1 VAFTLTIAS
10 GPDTGTAFPF
20 EAKQAKFGR
29 TADNDVVV
37 KDGSA
42 SRSHCKV
49 YEEGGKYFLED
60 LKSANGTKL
69 NGNLVEGT
77 VDLHNGDKITIG
89 DVSFDFTTPD
99 ATMMQP
105 AYDGPAPVDA
115 NSTMIGM
122 PSGMEIPPP
131 DEPPVDPNATFLKSP
146 DELEAIKASWKEKA
160 GGGAAAGKPAAGPT
174 TAPDAAPLDAN
185 ATFLKSPAE
194 LEAIKASWKEKAGGA
209 PAAKPAPAPAES
221 DSAPVDANS
230 TMLKSPEELAA
241 LREGWKKQGLAP
253 EDSGP
258 STNPVMDTGPITN
271 PDMKVGD
278 ATEPPKA
285 ARPKS
290 SPGKALAKRD
300 DDEGL
305 QPSGGDSTK
314 EVPGLAGKRAPLA
327 RSKKDEAPDEPSQM
341 TAAEKARVKR
351 ELGNSLK
358 GRLLLYWDGLSPRRR
373 KVTAAGGGA
382 IGLLFLS
389 LLVYALWPAT
399 VKPGKPLPPEPTA
412 LVGNAAWIEQSFGA
426 GDDVDYKRPD
436 LKQFTFNTQS
446 PTRVV
451 AILHYQAKDI
461 SKDEVAVSLNAAE
474 VGWVAPDTIDVNN
487 RELELV
493 FPSNLVKLNED
504 NILVFDNVRSPPAD
518 DPWRVWNI
526 WLEVLPMPDLT
537 QEEAITE
544 ARATVERAKKA
555 YDLREVGPENLFKA
569 WKQYRQ
575 AWLLLESIQDRPP
588 ELYDFVR
595 QQMKQIVPEMDKRCA
610 NLLLEV
616 KKEMES
622 PTANYKR
629 VRDMLENVTSFFPT
643 REHRCN
649 PVSKQIL
656 GDLSG

>member
-1 VAFTLTIAS
+1 MAFTLTISS
-10 GPDTGTAFPF
+10 GPDSGTAFPF
-20 EAKQAKFGR
+20 EAKSAKFGR

-37 KDGSA
+37 KDSSA

-49 YEEGGKYFLED
+49 YQEGAQYFLED

-77 VDLHNGDKITIG
+77 VELHNGDKITIG

-105 AYDGPAPVDA
+105 PSTDQQPAVDA
-115 NSTMIGM
+115 NATMIGM
-122 PSGMEIPPP
+122 PSGMELPPP
-131 DEPPVDPNATFLKSP
+131 EEPPADPNATFLKSP
-146 DELEAIKASWKEKA
+146 EELEAIKASWKGKA
-160 GGGAAAGKPAAGPT
+160 GGAPAAR
-174 TAPDAAPLDAN
+174 AAPIKAPAEAVDAN
-185 ATFLKSPAE
+185 STMLKSPEE
-194 LEAIKASWKEKAGGA
+194 LEAIKNSWKEKAGG
-209 PAAKPAPAPAES
+209 PAPAPKVET

-241 LREGWKKQGLAP
+241 IREQWKKDGLAP

-258 STNPVMDTGPITN
+258 STNPVMDTGPVTN
-271 PDMKVGD
+271 PEMPVGD
-278 ATEPPKA
+278 ATVPPKA
-285 ARPKS
+285 ARPKTG
-290 SPGKALAKRD
+290 PGRKADALAKKD
-300 DDEGL
+300 EDEGL
-305 QPSGGDSTK
+305 QPAGGDSTK
-314 EVPGLAGKRAPLA
+314 EVPGLAGKRAALA
-327 RSKKDEAPDEPSQM
+327 RGKKDEGPEEPSQL

-358 GRLLLYWDGLSPRRR
+358 GRLILYWDGLSKRGRM
-373 KVTAAGGGA
+373 VAAGGGGTV
-382 IGLLFLS
+382 GLLFLG
-389 LLVYALWPAT
+389 LVIYALWPAP
-399 VKPGKPLPPEPTA
+399 VKVGKPLPPEPTA
-412 LVGNAAWIEQSFGA
+412 LVGNANWIEQSFGA

-487 RELELV
+487 RELEIV
-493 FPSNLVKLNED
+493 FPANLVKLNED

-518 DPWRVWNI
+518 EPWRVWNI

-537 QEEAITE
+537 KEEAVNE

-575 AWLLLESIQDRPP
+575 AWLLLESLQDRPP

-595 QQMKQIVPEMDKRCA
+595 QQMKQIVPEMDRRCA

-622 PTANYKR
+622 PNANYKR
-629 VRDMLENVTSFFPT
+629 VRDMLENITAFFPT